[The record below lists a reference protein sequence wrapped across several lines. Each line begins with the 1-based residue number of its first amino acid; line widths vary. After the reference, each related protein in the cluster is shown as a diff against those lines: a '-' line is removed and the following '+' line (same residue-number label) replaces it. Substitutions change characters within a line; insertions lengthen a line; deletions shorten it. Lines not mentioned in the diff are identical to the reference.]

1 MIAVVVSLFSICCT
15 LITAMSVIFL
25 GISVSFIVEMYLML
39 SAGVVLAILGAVFVS
54 NLLQKWT
61 KGSIAID
68 QDFAPSAGEQYS
80 TSTKVDHVF

>member
-1 MIAVVVSLFSICCT
+1 MIAAVVALFSVCCT
-15 LITAMSVIFL
+15 FMAAIGVIFL

-39 SAGVVLAILGAVFVS
+39 CAGLVLAILGAVFLS

-68 QDFAPSAGEQYS
+68 KNCAPSAGEQYS

>member
-1 MIAVVVSLFSICCT
+1 MIAVVVSLFSVCCT

-39 SAGVVLAILGAVFVS
+39 SAGLVLAILAAVFLS

-61 KGSIAID
+61 QGSIAID
-68 QDFAPSAGEQYS
+68 QDCAPSAGEQIS
-80 TSTKVDHVF
+80 TSTQVAHIF